1 MRACMSLPGVAQVNA
16 HDEQLALHTAGRSA
30 SMDGAASGLPYG
42 RCEECGMC
50 VRAHECVGAWSVLPV
65 ACPVAGVRR
74 VGCHCRGH
82 KACLAHTAGVC
93 VCLMLARS
101 MCMCTVRMHL

>member
-1 MRACMSLPGVAQVNA
+1 
-16 HDEQLALHTAGRSA
+16 
-30 SMDGAASGLPYG
+30 
-42 RCEECGMC
+42 MC

-93 VCLMLARS
+93 VSHACAQYVYVHS
-101 MCMCTVRMHL
+101 AHASVKMCVHSAVRAPRRHMGSVPQCGAFW